1 MSNWGSAITEAFKY
15 FSPEARRDRVE
26 GGLVSTLDGLV
37 ATLLKEKEKHGYYSE
52 DEGINDYLDHYV
64 RQYQANR
71 KKLR

>member
-1 MSNWGSAITEAFKY
+1 MKGWGAAIAEAFEY

-37 ATLLKEKEKHGYYSE
+37 DWVKKEKTLNGCYSQE
-52 DEGINDYLDHYV
+52 PTINKTIDHYV
-64 RQYQANR
+64 RQYDANR

>member
-1 MSNWGSAITEAFKY
+1 MKGWGAAIAEAFQY

-37 ATLLKEKEKHGYYSE
+37 ETLLKQKEKHGYYSE
-52 DEGINDYLDHYV
+52 DKGIDDYLDHYM
-64 RQYQANR
+64 RQYKGNR